1 MSAVCGAPGPATRSC
16 QQIMNSVHN
25 NYRPSDIKTTNLTT
39 VCICLPSRKEEIFVI
54 ILLCYQQLFSFC
66 IHKKL
71 CEEMNQVCNYLLLQI
86 RKNLMLMLLQCGDIM
101 LSSWI
106 LQTLITS
113 SCVSRDQEQI
123 HWMCQSTT
131 TTIMHQQINIILQQ
145 LHALAFMKAKSS
157 A

>member
-101 LSSWI
+101 LSWI